1 LIANNHVQGRVY
13 ENPTISTRRTL
24 HSERLPSTLFDA
36 SSKISDIRG
45 TSVSLTRWRLLSQ
58 MLDGQE
64 HEKETFIESGVH
76 SRILA
81 PDFPMRIKEASTE
94 VGDERFQ
101 SWFDRAERA
110 RFSRVECSP

>member
-1 LIANNHVQGRVY
+1 MIANNHVQGRVY

-24 HSERLPSTLFDA
+24 HSERLPSTLSDA
-36 SSKISDIRG
+36 SKISDIRG
-45 TSVSLTRWRLLSQ
+45 TSVSLTRWKLLSQ
-58 MLDGQE
+58 MRDGQE
-64 HEKETFIESGVH
+64 HEKETFIESGVD

-81 PDFPMRIKEASTE
+81 PDFSMRIKEASTE